1 MSHLPPLTAADIPPR
16 TPRRGNALMR
26 LLGRLLMRLLRLR
39 VVGQVPDEPKL
50 VVIGAPHTSNW
61 DGAMALGVAMALSI
75 DVRVIAKQEM
85 FRWPFGKLLTWMG
98 VIGIDRHNP
107 GGIVGEV
114 TELFAE
120 RDDLYL
126 CISPEGTRGG
136 AEQWKSG
143 FHRMARAAGVPI
155 LVLVFDWGG
164 REIRFADTFEPSED
178 YATDLVRILG
188 NFRGVQARVP
198 ERLSGPLKGLLTED
212 SPPG

>member
-1 MSHLPPLTAADIPPR
+1 MSVYKPLTAADVPPS
-16 TPRRGNALMR
+16 TPRRGNALTR
-26 LLGRLLMRLLRLR
+26 LLGRLLLRVLRLR
-39 VVGQVPDEPKL
+39 VVGEVPDEPKV

-85 FRWPFGKLLTWMG
+85 FRRPFGGLLRWMG
-98 VIGIDRHNP
+98 VIGIDRKNASS
-107 GGIVGEV
+107 VVEEV
-114 TELFAE
+114 AEEFASRE
-120 RDDLYL
+120 QLYL

-178 YATDLVRILG
+178 YAADLVRILG
-188 NFRGVQARVP
+188 NFRDVQARVP
-198 ERLSGPLKGLLTED
+198 ERLSGPLKGLLKE
-212 SPPG
+212 

>member
-1 MSHLPPLTAADIPPR
+1 MSIWKPLKAADVPAG
-16 TPRRGNALMR
+16 TPRRGNAITR
-26 LLGRLLMRLLRLR
+26 LLGRILLRVLRLR
-39 VVGQVPDEPKL
+39 VVGEVPNAPKL
-50 VVIGAPHTSNW
+50 IVIGAPHTSNW

-75 DVRVIAKQEM
+75 DIRIIVKQEM
-85 FRWPFGKLLTWMG
+85 FRWPFGGLLRWMG

-107 GGIVGEV
+107 GGVVGEV
-114 TELFAE
+114 TDLFAE
-120 RDDLYL
+120 REDLYL

-136 AEQWKSG
+136 AGQWKSG
-143 FHRMARAAGVPI
+143 FHRMARAASVPI

-178 YATDLVRILG
+178 YAADLVRILG